1 VIPRITLS
9 GLLSCLNTPYREKQ
23 WRIIMSATLFSFLFA
38 ITILTLTPGFD
49 TALVL
54 RTAIAQGWQRAWAT
68 ALGVTLGCLLWGIA
82 VGLGL
87 GALLMASE
95 IAYNLLKWLGA
106 AWLCYLGVRL
116 LVTPRQQSPAVA
128 EPAVRQQGYLACFSR
143 GLMGNLLNPKVGVFY
158 VTFLPQFIPAGASVA
173 LWCSLMALA
182 HMLLGLVW
190 NAVLIGGSHFFAS
203 HLQKPAVLKVMDR
216 LTGCVFIGF
225 AAKLALSRR

>member
-1 VIPRITLS
+1 
-9 GLLSCLNTPYREKQ
+9 
-23 WRIIMSATLFSFLFA
+23 MSATLFSFLFA

-95 IAYNLLKWLGA
+95 IAYNLLKWIGA
-106 AWLCYLGVRL
+106 GWLLYLGIKL
-116 LVTPRQQSPAVA
+116 LLKPRQQSVETAEQPAQ
-128 EPAVRQQGYLACFSR
+128 PQGYLACFSR
-143 GLMGNLLNPKVGVFY
+143 GLMGNLLNPKIGVFY

-173 LWCSLMALA
+173 LWCTLMALT
-182 HMLLGLVW
+182 HMLLGLFW
-190 NAVLIGGSHFFAS
+190 NAVLIGGSHYFAGY
-203 HLQKPAVLKVMDR
+203 LRKPTVLKGMDR

>member
-1 VIPRITLS
+1 
-9 GLLSCLNTPYREKQ
+9 
-23 WRIIMSATLFSFLFA
+23 MSATLFSFLFA

-95 IAYNLLKWLGA
+95 IAYNLLKWIGAGWLLCLGIK
-106 AWLCYLGVRL
+106 L
-116 LVTPRQQSPAVA
+116 LLKPRQQSVGTAEQPAH
-128 EPAVRQQGYLACFSR
+128 QQGYLACFSR
-143 GLMGNLLNPKVGVFY
+143 GLMGNLLNPKIGVFY
-158 VTFLPQFIPAGASVA
+158 VTFLPQFIPAGASVT
-173 LWCSLMALA
+173 LWCTLMALA
-182 HMLLGLVW
+182 HMLLGLFW
-190 NAVLIGGSHFFAS
+190 NAILIGGSHYFAS
-203 HLQKPAVLKVMDR
+203 HLRKPTVLKGMDR
-216 LTGCVFIGF
+216 QTGCVFIGF

>member
-1 VIPRITLS
+1 
-9 GLLSCLNTPYREKQ
+9 
-23 WRIIMSATLFSFLFA
+23 MSATLFSFLFA

-95 IAYNLLKWLGA
+95 IAYNLLKWIGA
-106 AWLCYLGVRL
+106 GWLLYLGIKL
-116 LVTPRQQSPAVA
+116 LLKPRQQSVETAEQPAQ
-128 EPAVRQQGYLACFSR
+128 QQGYLACFSR
-143 GLMGNLLNPKVGVFY
+143 GLMGNLLNPKIGVFY

-173 LWCSLMALA
+173 LWCTLMALA
-182 HMLLGLVW
+182 HMLLGLIW
-190 NAVLIGGSHFFAS
+190 NAVLIGGSHYFAG
-203 HLQKPAVLKVMDR
+203 HLRKPKVLMVMDR

>member
-1 VIPRITLS
+1 
-9 GLLSCLNTPYREKQ
+9 
-23 WRIIMSATLFSFLFA
+23 MSATLFSFLFA

-95 IAYNLLKWLGA
+95 IAYNLLKWIGA
-106 AWLCYLGVRL
+106 GWLLYLGIKL
-116 LVTPRQQSPAVA
+116 LLKPRQQSVETAEQPAQ
-128 EPAVRQQGYLACFSR
+128 QQGYLACFSR
-143 GLMGNLLNPKVGVFY
+143 GLMGNLLNPKIGVFY

-173 LWCSLMALA
+173 LWCTLMALA
-182 HMLLGLVW
+182 HMLLGLIW
-190 NAVLIGGSHFFAS
+190 NAVLIGGSHYFVG
-203 HLQKPAVLKVMDR
+203 HLRKPKVLKGMDR